1 MSQTSRSHYVH
12 VEVGCRESK
21 VRPADRTLASLI
33 FALPWA
39 LPGEGRAWVA
49 SRKPRVYCLSNPV
62 ASFWPRVP
70 VLPDPHLLYPLV
82 VPPPSQMFSGQSIQT
97 QNWCPLGNFCLPPHP
112 LQRAV
117 CSRENNYIWRQ
128 IISGQGL
135 GSARPYRGNEVSKP
149 QVMNHGLSRSPSSPA
164 HSSYLYLRLSPHTT
178 SRHLVLFPSLPG
190 ITDPLHLS
198 STLPLAFWLAPYRTF
213 SCKTWKLL
221 IRQGCLNQF
230 LTP

>member
-62 ASFWPRVP
+62 ASFWPRAP

-149 QVMNHGLSRSPSSPA
+149 QVMTMVSADPLLPLPT
-164 HSSYLYLRLSPHTT
+164 PHTSISDCHPT
-178 SRHLVLFPSLPG
+178 LHPGTWFSFPLFLALQIHYISAAHCPLPFG
-190 ITDPLHLS
+190 
-198 STLPLAFWLAPYRTF
+198 WLLTGHSPVRP
-213 SCKTWKLL
+213 
-221 IRQGCLNQF
+221 GNCL
-230 LTP
+230 